1 MTNGHPYEDADYDLY
16 ALGALRGE
24 ENAAIESHA
33 ASCQECAQKLA
44 QARGRIALLALAVD
58 PVEPSPG
65 VKESLMRQLMASAE
79 GHETWQRPEEP
90 HRVRYRATR
99 WWTAIWAPA
108 AVAFACITIFLVV
121 ENRKLDQQL
130 DGMRADVAQL
140 QSQVQDTEANVAL
153 FSAKD
158 TVRVALAPSKDF
170 RGTSASVRYNA
181 RLGKAFYSDSL
192 STPAPPDKSYQLWLV
207 PADGKPISAGILN
220 PTSGTGS
227 EMFVSVPPN
236 TQAKAF
242 AVTEEPLGGSP
253 QPTGPKILVGGL

>member
-65 VKESLMRQLMASAE
+65 VKESLMRQLNASAE

-90 HRVRYRATR
+90 RRPGFFSGG
-99 WWTAIWAPA
+99 WLTAIWAPTA
-108 AVAFACITIFLVV
+108 LALACITVFLWVQNRDIDHQLAAQQAELSRLQAQV
-121 ENRKLDQQL
+121 EETKSIGDFY
-130 DGMRADVAQL
+130 A
-140 QSQVQDTEANVAL
+140 
-153 FSAKD
+153 AKD
-158 TVRVALAPSKDF
+158 TVRIPLNPSREA
-170 RGTSASVRYNA
+170 RGATASVLYNA
-181 RLGKAFYSDSL
+181 RLGKILYNDTL
-192 STPAPPDKSYQLWLV
+192 SAPPPDKSYQLWLV
-207 PADGKPISAGILN
+207 PTDGDPISAGVM
-220 PTSGTGS
+220 TTGTNTH
-227 EMFVSVPPN
+227 VLATVPAN

-242 AVTEEPLGGSP
+242 AVTLEPTGGSP
-253 QPTGPKILVGGL
+253 QPTGPKILVGPVS

>member
-1 MTNGHPYEDADYDLY
+1 
-16 ALGALRGE
+16 
-24 ENAAIESHA
+24 
-33 ASCQECAQKLA
+33 
-44 QARGRIALLALAVD
+44 
-58 PVEPSPG
+58 
-65 VKESLMRQLMASAE
+65 MRQLMASAE
-79 GHETWQRPEEP
+79 GHETWQRAEEP
-90 HRVRYRATR
+90 HRVHYRATR
-99 WWTAIWAPA
+99 WWSAIWAPA

-227 EMFVSVPPN
+227 EMFVSVPPGTN
-236 TQAKAF
+236 AKAF
-242 AVTEEPLGGSP
+242 AVTVEPLGGSP
-253 QPTGPKILVGGL
+253 QPTGAKILVGGL

>member
-1 MTNGHPYEDADYDLY
+1 MTNGHPFEDADYDLY

-58 PVEPSPG
+58 PVQPSPG

-90 HRVRYRATR
+90 SRVRYRATR
-99 WWTAIWAPA
+99 WWSAIWAP
-108 AVAFACITIFLVV
+108 
-121 ENRKLDQQL
+121 
-130 DGMRADVAQL
+130 ADVAQL

-170 RGTSASVRYNA
+170 RGASASVRYNS
-181 RLGKAFYSDSL
+181 RL
-192 STPAPPDKSYQLWLV
+192 
-207 PADGKPISAGILN
+207 
-220 PTSGTGS
+220 
-227 EMFVSVPPN
+227 
-236 TQAKAF
+236 
-242 AVTEEPLGGSP
+242 
-253 QPTGPKILVGGL
+253 

>member
-1 MTNGHPYEDADYDLY
+1 MPNGHPFEDADYDLY

-58 PVEPSPG
+58 PVQPSPG
-65 VKESLMRQLMASAE
+65 VKESLMRQLNASAE
-79 GHETWQRPEEP
+79 GHETWQRTEEP
-90 HRVRYRATR
+90 SRVRYRATG

-130 DGMRADVAQL
+130 GGMRADVAQL

-158 TVRVALAPSKDF
+158 TIRVALAPSKEF
-170 RGTSASVRYNA
+170 RGASASVRYNA

-192 STPAPPDKSYQLWLV
+192 PTPAPPDKSYQLWLV
-207 PADGKPISAGILN
+207 PADGKPISAGILA
-220 PTSGTGS
+220 PATGAGS
-227 EMFVSVPPN
+227 EMFVSVPRG

-242 AVTEEPLGGSP
+242 AVTEEPAGGSP
-253 QPTGPKILVGGL
+253 QPTGPKILVGGV